1 MSSINYNSR
10 IEKLKSRYNPDK
22 LQLVENRVFCETQGL
37 LGDTQ
42 KYVRMAMMAVDNDY
56 TAKSKQAGEAAK
68 EHLKRELTDVEFR
81 YQGSVMTDTHI
92 KGSSDIDLLVIC
104 TKFNH
109 TDIDRVRRELN
120 VIGNSSGGNGRL
132 LYHWTEVYD
141 RHKHNHN

>member
-1 MSSINYNSR
+1 MQFDNASQNDKNFEWRNEYMSSINYNSR

-22 LQLVENRVFCETQGL
+22 LQIVENRVFSETQGL
-37 LGDTQ
+37 FGDTQ
-42 KYVRMAMMAVDNDY
+42 KYVRMAMMAVDSDY

-120 VIGNSSGGNGRL
+120 AIGN
-132 LYHWTEVYD
+132 HTIIE
-141 RHKHNHN
+141 